1 MVVYPHPTDSSY
13 LTTDW
18 QFGNIDQYSIM
29 LILLSCCSRFS
40 FLRFHLLVF
49 NGHILN
55 YVWSSPNCYWSSP
68 WFVVVHIPVHSLVSS
83 SILFLQSSNFFWQRC
98 PVVLLESQFQPN
110 WFFDTNLDPFHW
122 GVTPMIFTEGWRA
135 KHRRRCHNAPSRP
148 LEGARP

>member
-1 MVVYPHPTDSSY
+1 
-13 LTTDW
+13 
-18 QFGNIDQYSIM
+18 M
-29 LILLSCCSRFS
+29 LFS

-68 WFVVVHIPVHSLVSS
+68 WFVVVHITVHSLVSS

-110 WFFDTNLDPFHW
+110 CFFDTNLNPFHW
-122 GVTPMIFTEGWRA
+122 FLWKAGELSTDDDATMLRA
-135 KHRRRCHNAPSRP
+135 GRSREQDPSETLADASRIP
-148 LEGARP
+148 SPNIHIL